1 MRKRVIALAGAAA
14 GIAAGVAAE
23 RAAVRKRHRTDP
35 ERDEEFGRRR
45 GERSRKITMDD
56 GATIF
61 IEEVGP
67 PARAGVIFIH
77 GSALRTDLW
86 HYQLD
91 GIDGRR
97 CIFFDMRG
105 HGFSQP
111 TGEEEF
117 SVQRMAKDLDA
128 IIADC
133 DLEEVVIV
141 GHSIGGMIAL
151 ELGSARPDLLGS
163 PIKGIVLTNT
173 TYRPPMETIAGGAA
187 VARFERLARRPL
199 DLIGKQS
206 QRIDY
211 LRRIIRPSD
220 ALFWGVSFA
229 AFGPKASAKQIDFTY
244 DMLAETRSDVIFD
257 LLKFYRAFDVRDKL
271 TEITVPVL
279 VIGGAHDRI
288 TLPEASRMIADHLP
302 KSELHILED
311 CGHMAMMERHEEFNQ
326 LVEQFCK
333 ETLGKVARRKQKVST

>member
-1 MRKRVIALAGAAA
+1 
-14 GIAAGVAAE
+14 
-23 RAAVRKRHRTDP
+23 
-35 ERDEEFGRRR
+35 
-45 GERSRKITMDD
+45 MDD

-67 PARAGVIFIH
+67 RSRSGVIFIH
-77 GSALRTDLW
+77 GSAMRTDLW
-86 HYQLD
+86 YYQLG
-91 GIDGRR
+91 GIDDRR

-105 HGFSQP
+105 HGLSQP
-111 TGEEEF
+111 AGEEEF
-117 SVQRMAKDLDA
+117 SVQRMAKDLEA

-133 DLEEVVIV
+133 ELEEVVLV

-151 ELGSARPDLLGS
+151 ELGSSRPRLLGD

-187 VARFERLARRPL
+187 VARFERVTRRPL

-220 ALFWGVSFA
+220 ALFWGVAFV
-229 AFGPKASAKQIDFTY
+229 AFGPNASAKQIDFTY

-271 TEITVPVL
+271 PEITVPVL
-279 VIGGAHDRI
+279 VIAGDRDRI
-288 TLPEASRMIADHLP
+288 TLPEASHVIADHLP
-302 KSELHILED
+302 KCELHVLD
-311 CGHMAMMERHEEFNQ
+311 GCGHMAMMERHEEFNE
-326 LVEQFCK
+326 LVAQFCT
-333 ETLGKVARRKQKVST
+333 ETLGKPSRAKRRAGA